1 MLSSN
6 KNGKRELLC
15 AISEAAQAGNEAG
28 RAAKMTVAPMVG
40 IRYVPISFLLSYGLS
55 EASCISY
62 PKLYTA
68 YGVLLDT
75 ITPNTGVLPT
85 VRCYPSFLTKAHGES
100 IQILHEVKP
109 YAQYLDLRNDYFLR
123 KTK

>member
-1 MLSSN
+1 MLQSD

-28 RAAKMTVAPMVG
+28 HEIKTQEFIRALSEAARTGREAGRAAKMTVAPMVC

-85 VRCYPSFLTKAHGES
+85 VRCYPSFLTRAHGES
-100 IQILHEVKP
+100 I
-109 YAQYLDLRNDYFLR
+109 
-123 KTK
+123 

>member
-1 MLSSN
+1 MRYFRSRTGRQRSRSRS
-6 KNGKRELLC
+6 KNDGC
-15 AISEAAQAGNEAG
+15 TN
-28 RAAKMTVAPMVG
+28 VC

-85 VRCYPSFLTKAHGES
+85 VRCYPSFLTRAHGES